1 MIQKKVWTYGLP
13 KEYILEHAKDWYEC
27 NKMLKEECPKYGIK
41 YIDTSK
47 NREKILNKILDEF
60 IAF

>member
-1 MIQKKVWTYGLP
+1 
-13 KEYILEHAKDWYEC
+13 
-27 NKMLKEECPKYGIK
+27 MLKEECPKYGIK

-60 IAF
+60 IAS